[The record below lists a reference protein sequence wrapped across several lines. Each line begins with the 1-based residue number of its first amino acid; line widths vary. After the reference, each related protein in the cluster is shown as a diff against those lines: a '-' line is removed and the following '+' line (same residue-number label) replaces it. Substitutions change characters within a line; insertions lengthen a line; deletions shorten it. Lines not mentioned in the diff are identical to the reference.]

1 MSSKIKTAFL
11 SKSVTF
17 PSQSQGGYVLFG
29 SKANFGI
36 PTDATIISA
45 IIVGFSNFGPGY
57 GGIGIALSSDGD
69 SVYLLSVNSGTGT
82 FGVRVSY
89 IE

>member
-1 MSSKIKTAFL
+1 MTNKTQTAFL

-29 SKANFGI
+29 TKANFGI
-36 PTDATIISA
+36 PAGATIISA
-45 IIVGFSNFGPGY
+45 VIVGFSGFSPGY
-57 GGIGIALSSDGD
+57 GGVGAALSGDGN